1 MKIEWMGHA
10 CFAVTTDQ
18 GTRIVTDPF
27 DQTVGY
33 PLPWGRAD
41 IATVS
46 HGHFD
51 HSCYERLNPANVV
64 KEPGEYAIGDV
75 KITGIES
82 FHDDAQGAK
91 RGKNVMF
98 VIEADGKRIA
108 HLGDLGHMLSAE
120 QVKALGKLDVLMIPV
135 GGTYTLTGEQAAEQ
149 AQAIGAEAVVPM
161 HYSNDWCKFDIT
173 NENGFLMAMN
183 QPIEGKMSFVP
194 GTEFAP
200 VVLMELCEE
209 EDE

>member
-10 CFAVTTDQ
+10 CFAVTTEK

-27 DQTVGY
+27 DEKVGY
-33 PLPWGRAD
+33 PLPWGKAD

-51 HSCYERLNPANVV
+51 HNCYERLNPGTVV
-64 KEPGEYAIGDV
+64 KAPGEYVIGDV
-75 KITGIES
+75 KITGIAS
-82 FHDDAQGAK
+82 FHDDAEGAK
-91 RGKNVMF
+91 RGTNVIY

-120 QVKALGKLDVLMIPV
+120 QVASLGKLDALMIPV

-149 AQAIGAEAVVPM
+149 ARAIGAEAVVPM
-161 HYSNDWCKFDIT
+161 HYQSDWCKFDIT
-173 NENGFLMAMN
+173 NEMPFIQAMN
-183 QPIEGKMSFVP
+183 EPFEGMAEFVP

-200 VVLMELCEE
+200 VIMMELCEE
-209 EDE
+209 E

>member
-10 CFAVTTDQ
+10 CFAVTTDK

-27 DQTVGY
+27 DGTVGY

-41 IATVS
+41 IVTVS

-51 HSCYERLNPANVV
+51 HNYYERLNPGEVV
-64 KEPGEYAIGDV
+64 KEAGVYTIGDV
-75 KITGIES
+75 KITGIPS
-82 FHDDAQGAK
+82 FHDDAEGAK

-98 VIEADGKRIA
+98 VMEADGKRIA
-108 HLGDLGHMLSAE
+108 HLGDLGHMLSDE
-120 QVKALGKLDVLMIPV
+120 QIAALGKLDVLMIPV

-149 AQAIGAEAVVPM
+149 ARAIGAEAVLPM
-161 HYSNDWCKFDIT
+161 HYSNGWCKFDIT
-173 NENGFLMAMN
+173 NEMPFIHAMN
-183 QPIEGKMSFVP
+183 QPFEGMDYFVP

-200 VVLMELCEE
+200 VVVMDLCEE
-209 EDE
+209 E

>member
-1 MKIEWMGHA
+1 MKLEWMGHA
-10 CFAVTTDQ
+10 CFAITTEK

-27 DQTVGY
+27 DEKVGY

-41 IATVS
+41 VVTVS

-51 HSCYERLNPANVV
+51 HNCYERLNPENVV
-64 KEPGEYAIGDV
+64 KEPGEYVFGDV
-75 KITGIES
+75 KITGVAS

-91 RGKNVMF
+91 RGTNVIY
-98 VIEADGKRIA
+98 VIEADGKRVA
-108 HLGDLGHMLSAE
+108 HMGDLGHMLSDE
-120 QVKALGKLDVLMIPV
+120 QIAALGRLDVLMIPV

-161 HYSNDWCKFDIT
+161 HYSSEWCKFGIT
-173 NENGFLMAMN
+173 NEMPFIHAMN
-183 QPIEGKMSFVP
+183 QPIEGKASFVP

-200 VVLMELCEE
+200 VVLMELAEE
-209 EDE
+209 EE

>member
-10 CFAVTTDQ
+10 CFAVTTDK

-27 DQTVGY
+27 DASVGY

-41 IATVS
+41 VATVS

-51 HSCYERLNPANVV
+51 HACYERLNPANVV
-64 KEPGEYAIGDV
+64 KEPGEYAFDDV
-75 KITGIES
+75 KITGIAS
-82 FHDDAQGAK
+82 FHDDAGGAK
-91 RGKNVMF
+91 RGSNVIF

-108 HLGDLGHMLSAE
+108 HLGDLGHMLSDV
-120 QVKALGKLDVLMIPV
+120 QVKALGKLDALMIPV
-135 GGTYTLTGEQAAEQ
+135 GGTYTLTGEQAAGQ
-149 AQAIGAEAVVPM
+149 ARAIGAEAVVPM
-161 HYSNDWCKFDIT
+161 HYSNDFCKFDIT
-173 NENGFLMAMN
+173 TEVPFLQAMN
-183 QPIEGKMSFVP
+183 EPFEGMTTFVP

-209 EDE
+209 EE